1 MYAVAWKETLSNGSQ
16 PIRMKQFR
24 TEDARADFIDT
35 LRDNG
40 VSFQI
45 TSMNIAGDP
54 ELQDFRK
61 GMRVKIHISIH
72 RSLCGQEGTVLRAV
86 RRSGMVLVMLDSG
99 TEYYAWPW
107 NLKQLSRTMSIA
119 SVPGSSFKCDAPFP
133 GRNIAH
139 QLTGS
144 GFFMNAFSASAVP
157 HASHT

>member
-1 MYAVAWKETLSNGSQ
+1 MFAVAWKETLSNGSQ

-35 LRDNG
+35 LRENG

-45 TSMNIAGDP
+45 TSMNSAGDP

-61 GMRVKIHISIH
+61 GMRVKIHISLH
-72 RSLCGQEGTVLRAV
+72 RTLCGQEGAVLRTV

-107 NLKQLSRTMSIA
+107 NLKQL
-119 SVPGSSFKCDAPFP
+119 
-133 GRNIAH
+133 
-139 QLTGS
+139 
-144 GFFMNAFSASAVP
+144 
-157 HASHT
+157 